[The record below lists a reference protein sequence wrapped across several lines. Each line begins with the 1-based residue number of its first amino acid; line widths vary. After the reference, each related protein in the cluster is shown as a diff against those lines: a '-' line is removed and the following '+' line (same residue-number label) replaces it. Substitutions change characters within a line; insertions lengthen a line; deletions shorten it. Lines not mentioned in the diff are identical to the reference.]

1 LRRTDAMLD
10 LQIVGE
16 GFVQRQWPL

>member
-16 GFVQRQWPL
+16 GFVQRQGTL

>member
-1 LRRTDAMLD
+1 LRRSDAMLD

-16 GFVQRQWPL
+16 GFVQRQGPL